1 MLAFKNAASFL
12 MGLLALSH
20 SYAMGADF
28 PRLRMLEELSSTVEA
43 SDVPAKND
51 QQLIRDCVRSAA
63 NAANEEDL
71 TAYLACF
78 STPLQRSA
86 RRRVGMLFA
95 SHDVSVELVDSH
107 ILDESSD
114 SAEVAVKYVLTLSS
128 LSGEFVSL
136 IRLKKEESGWR
147 ISKETVQSVGATD
160 SRSDSMSVSSNASTT
175 SACFGGTCPPKPRCS
190 SGRCGGGSDFD
201 VKGYLNGN

>member
-1 MLAFKNAASFL
+1 MRAYKNAVSFL
-12 MGLLALSH
+12 VGLLGLSH

-28 PRLRMLEELSSTVEA
+28 PRLRMLDELCPAVEA
-43 SDVPAKND
+43 SDVPEKNG
-51 QQLIRDCVRSAA
+51 QQPILDCVRSAA

-95 SHDVSVELVDSH
+95 SHNVSVELVDSH
-107 ILDESSD
+107 ILEESSD
-114 SAEVAVKYVLTLSS
+114 SAEVAIKYVLTLSS
-128 LSGEFVSL
+128 LSGEFISL

-160 SRSDSMSVSSNASTT
+160 SRSDSMSLSSNASTT
-175 SACFGGTCPPKPRCS
+175 SACFGGTCLPKPRCS
-190 SGRCGGGSDFD
+190 SGRCGGGGDFD
-201 VKGYLNGN
+201 VKGYLDGN